1 MVFFVVAGAQVGGA
15 SGVHSIVKGKKVVWE
30 IRQTWTLILALSL
43 PGCVTWGK
51 LLNISDPQF
60 HL

>member
-1 MVFFVVAGAQVGGA
+1 MNP
-15 SGVHSIVKGKKVVWE
+15 HSIMWVKMWIE
-30 IRQTWTLILALSL
+30 ESDRLAPILALSL

-60 HL
+60 SYL